1 MRRNELWQNEAEERE
16 KQVVRRIEGVENIKG
31 HGRSQYWHFGK

>member
-1 MRRNELWQNEAEERE
+1 MSYSKMKRRNEK
-16 KQVVRRIEGVENIKG
+16 KQVVHRIERVENIKG